1 MMKSNLTHRF
11 TVRVPKYLYDEVC
24 KVSLDKDLDYA
35 QLIRQAISSYLSV
48 LPTMA
53 DNLNHTMTATKNP
66 ASAVR
71 KVDTN
76 CPVAPSL
83 YGWD

>member
-11 TVRVPKYLYDEVC
+11 TVRVPTHLYNEVC
-24 KVSLDKDLDYA
+24 KVALDKDMDYA

-53 DNLNHTMTATKNP
+53 DNLNNGMTATKTTV
-66 ASAVR
+66 SAVR
-71 KVDTN
+71 KVNDTA
-76 CPVAPSL
+76 PVAPSI

>member
-1 MMKSNLTHRF
+1 MNKLPHRF
-11 TVRVPKYLYDEVC
+11 TVRVSKPLYDNVC
-24 KVSLDKDLDYA
+24 KVALDRDMDYA
-35 QLIRQAISSYLSV
+35 QLIREAISSYLTNI
-48 LPTMA
+48 PTMTA
-53 DNLNHTMTATKNP
+53 NLNNTMTATKNTVSP
-66 ASAVR
+66 VS